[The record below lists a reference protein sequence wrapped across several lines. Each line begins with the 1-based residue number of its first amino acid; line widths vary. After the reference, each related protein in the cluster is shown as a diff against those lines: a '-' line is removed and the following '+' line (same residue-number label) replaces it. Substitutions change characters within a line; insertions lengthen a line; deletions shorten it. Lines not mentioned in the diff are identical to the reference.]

1 MDSLRNQK
9 NTLKAAVTTKRK
21 GDASAR
27 GSEERGIA
35 GPGKKRGRDFE
46 TERVRYISVSAVAQF
61 LLNKELRGLGGYF
74 SSCYIYNATGRTFHG
89 EARRAYRHA

>member
-9 NTLKAAVTTKRK
+9 NTSRAAAITKRK
-21 GDASAR
+21 GDSSAR

-46 TERVRYISVSAVAQF
+46 TERVRYISVSAVAHF

-74 SSCYIYNATGRTFHG
+74 SSYCTYNATGGTFHG
-89 EARRAYRHA
+89 ETRRAYRHA